1 MSSVKLD
8 FLAVY
13 GSVVPQFSFQAS
25 IAKKKKGGLRN
36 LSKSED

>member
-13 GSVVPQFSFQAS
+13 GSVVPQLSFQAS
-25 IAKKKKGGLRN
+25 IAKKKGGLRN